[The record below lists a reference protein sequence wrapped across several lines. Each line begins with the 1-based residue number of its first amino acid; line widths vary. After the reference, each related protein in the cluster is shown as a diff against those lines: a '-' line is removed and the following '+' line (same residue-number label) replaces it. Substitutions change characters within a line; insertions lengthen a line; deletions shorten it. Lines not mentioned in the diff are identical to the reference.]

1 MRIPALLLIA
11 SAVGSCTT
19 APPGPVQ
26 MTAAEQAELARL
38 TAGTVAG
45 PPISCLQHYQADDMI
60 TVNEN
65 TVAFRDG
72 RSRVYLNGM
81 QGGCPNL
88 RPPYALVTKSSSSQ
102 LCRGDIAE
110 IVDTSA
116 HMTVGSCVFGDF
128 IPYTTVRS

>member
-11 SAVGSCTT
+11 SAISSCTT
-19 APPGPVQ
+19 APAGPVQ
-26 MTAAEQAELARL
+26 MTASEQAELAQL
-38 TAGTVAG
+38 TAGKVAG
-45 PPISCLQHYQADDMI
+45 PPISCLQHYQTDDMI
-60 TVNEN
+60 RVNER
-65 TVAFRDG
+65 TVAFREG
-72 RSRVYLNGM
+72 RSRVYLNDM

-88 RPPYALVTKSSSSQ
+88 RPPYALVTKSPSSQ

-128 IPYTTVRS
+128 IPYTRAGS